1 MAEFSKLVTTK
12 KGQAL
17 IAKNWAGTAERPS
30 FTKIAASQQA
40 LKVED
45 LEELTALD
53 IVQEAEVSRVTRTN
67 EVAVMVET
75 AFSNKDLTTGYHMRV
90 LGLYALDPDEG
101 EILYSAAVELS
112 GNDWMPPYNGVT
124 Y

>member
-53 IVQEAEVSRVTRTN
+53 IAQEAEVSRVTRTN
-67 EVAVMVET
+67 
-75 AFSNKDLTTGYHMRV
+75 
-90 LGLYALDPDEG
+90 
-101 EILYSAAVELS
+101 
-112 GNDWMPPYNGVT
+112 
-124 Y
+124 